1 MHTVTCQI
9 ATAKQQGQLPT
20 PSFSPCRSHFES
32 SLYSA
37 AAVCTSGTGTLGI
50 FISCQ
55 IWVEVL
61 QGSVVLG
68 QRHILCTLIGQT
80 KKAQRSALKFFPKSP
95 LEYTHPANIR
105 FLIAGVSCTTHFR
118 SASQATKGPLQQA
131 DHSLFPEQVLL
142 LVLTAQ
148 PLES

>member
-20 PSFSPCRSHFES
+20 SSFSPCRSHFES

-37 AAVCTSGTGTLGI
+37 AAVCTTGTLGI

-61 QGSVVLG
+61 KGSVVLG
-68 QRHILCTLIGQT
+68 QRHTLCTLFRQKKLRGQLSQVFPKIPT
-80 KKAQRSALKFFPKSP
+80 RLYPPRKHHISYCRSFLQYPFQKCKCRPPSATSNKLITVYFQRSSRLS
-95 LEYTHPANIR
+95 
-105 FLIAGVSCTTHFR
+105 
-118 SASQATKGPLQQA
+118 SQLN
-131 DHSLFPEQVLL
+131 H
-142 LVLTAQ
+142 
-148 PLES
+148 